1 MTPEIILVFAILIVA
16 LILFATGK
24 IRMDVTALLVLSV
37 LSLSSLIT
45 PSEAISGFSNP
56 AVITIWAM
64 FILGAGLTRTNV
76 AYQLG
81 SLVIKYSG
89 KGEARLIIMIMLVSG
104 LLSAFMNNIGVAAIM
119 LPVVMSVARRTST
132 PPSRLLMPMAFGTL
146 LGGYT
151 TLLTTINL
159 LVSDALNLH
168 GFGSFRLFDFAPVG
182 VFVLMGGIMF
192 VGFFGRRLLPQRDL
206 VKEAIGKDI
215 DLRDLYALQE
225 RTCIMKVPAGSVLSG
240 KSIADTHLGSAAGLT
255 VLALIHNGKTLLAPS
270 PDTILRENDR
280 LLIEGKLEHFKEFR
294 GWLNLKIESEETVYE
309 NLVTDQIK
317 LAEVKISP
325 NSTLINRTIYETNF
339 RKNYGVNVLAVKR
352 NSDVRRSRLP
362 VYLLKEGDWLL
373 IQGSENKLN
382 SIKDNDDFDSF
393 NYVTNEILDNVYL
406 LQERVFAVIVPSE
419 SELINKSLSKSRMGA
434 AFGLRVLAIQR
445 NDLSIIMPDPEVEL
459 NEGDRLLI
467 EGRKEDFEIL
477 RGLQELEIEEE
488 SPDLAALETDQVG
501 LIEATLS
508 PRSSLAGK
516 TLRQIHFRSKYGMQ
530 VIAIW
535 REGRAYRTN
544 LRDMPLKFGDG
555 LLILGRRD
563 KLQMLR
569 SEPDFIVLSYGEKE
583 IRQPKKAPLAAI
595 IMAAVL
601 IPVIFN
607 VIPISIAAVTG
618 AVLMMLTNCLTIE
631 DAYRSIDWRS
641 VFLIAGMLPL
651 GIAMQQ
657 TGAVE
662 LIAQQAAA
670 WDLVLGPWGI
680 LIVVFIL
687 TVLASTVI
695 PTAALVVMLA
705 PIMLTISVELGVSPY
720 SMMMA
725 LSISAST
732 SFLSPISHPANV
744 LVMGPGGYQF
754 SDYLKL
760 GLPLTLVV
768 MVIGLLM
775 LSIFWPLYP

>member
-1 MTPEIILVFAILIVA
+1 
-16 LILFATGK
+16 
-24 IRMDVTALLVLSV
+24 MDVTALLILSV
-37 LSLSSLIT
+37 LALSGLIT
-45 PSEAISGFSNP
+45 PSDAVSGFSNP

-119 LPVVMSVARRTST
+119 LPVVMSVARRTSVL
-132 PPSRLLMPMAFGTL
+132 PSRLLMPMAFGTL

-159 LVSDALNLH
+159 LISDALNVH
-168 GFGSFRLFDFAPVG
+168 GFGSFKLFDFAPVG
-182 VFVLMGGIMF
+182 IFVLAGGIIF
-192 VGFFGRRLLPQRDL
+192 VGFFGRRLLPKRDL
-206 VKEAIGKDI
+206 VKEAVGKDVN
-215 DLRDLYALQE
+215 LRDLYSLQE
-225 RTCIMKVPAGSVLSG
+225 RTCIMKVPQGSVLAG

-255 VLALIHNGKTLLAPS
+255 VLALIHNGKTQLAPP
-270 PDTILRENDR
+270 PDTVLRENDK
-280 LLIEGKLEHFKEFR
+280 LIIEGRLERFKEFR
-294 GWLNLKIESEETVYE
+294 GWLNLHIEPEEILYE
-309 NLVTDQIK
+309 NLVSDKIK
-317 LAEVKISP
+317 LAEIRISP
-325 NSTLINRTIYETNF
+325 DSTLINKTVYETNF
-339 RKNYGVNVLAVKR
+339 RRQYGVNVLAVKR
-352 NSDVRRSRLP
+352 NSEIRRSRLP
-362 VYLLKEGDWLL
+362 DYSLKEGDLLL
-373 IQGSENKLN
+373 IQGSEDKLDL
-382 SIKDNDDFDSF
+382 IKDDSDFDSF
-393 NYVTNEILDNVYL
+393 NRIKNEELTITYH
-406 LQERVFAVIVPSE
+406 LQDRMFAVTVPHH

-434 AFGLRVLAIQR
+434 VFGLRVLAIFR
-445 NDLSIIMPDPEVEL
+445 NNESIIMPDPEVEL
-459 NEGDRLLI
+459 LSGDKLLV
-467 EGRKEDFEIL
+467 EGRKDNLEIL

-488 SPDLAALETDQVG
+488 ESPDLTALETDQVG

-516 TLRQIHFRSKYGMQ
+516 TLREIHFRSKYGMQ

-544 LRDMPLKFGDG
+544 LRDMPIKFGDG

-607 VIPISIAAVTG
+607 LIPISIAAVTG
-618 AVLMMLTNCLTIE
+618 AVLMILTNCLTIE

-662 LIAQQAAA
+662 LIAQQVSA
-670 WDLVLGPWGI
+670 WDTALGPWGI
-680 LIVVFIL
+680 IIAVFIV
-687 TVLASTVI
+687 TVVASTVI
-695 PTAALVVMLA
+695 PTAALIVMLA
-705 PIMLTISVELGVSPY
+705 PIMLTISSELGVSPY
-720 SMMMA
+720 SFMMA
-725 LSISAST
+725 LSIAGST

-775 LSIFWPLYP
+775 LSVFWPLYP